1 MSSDILAESILQ
13 HNPTTLLNSQQHS
26 DASSSSFA
34 TTATAATTTTKAVR
48 QQSVTISANRAH
60 TFSVSTVGSKHTSP
74 NEDSDDPFKDKSQQ
88 QHNSTSKIVSQKGK
102 HNFSHHNKSF
112 LKNQNL
118 LNSSGVRSQEAHT
131 SQSQFH
137 LGSLPGQHSHSH
149 SHSHAHAHHPQQ
161 HQHQH
166 QHQHQ
171 QHHAVSTSQPSRPPA
186 PFKEKTNVAEYQHE
200 MNENGDEDEDEVSLE
215 VLEDMHKLEQHFPVL
230 ATDYRLIDK
239 IGEGTFSTVY
249 KAEAINGKIKLN
261 SDVWKSPPLKKQKT
275 ASGDNSSMQ
284 VMIQKKKKKNPI
296 VALKQIYVT
305 SSPNRIF
312 NELNLLYM
320 LTGNSRV
327 APLLDVLRHQDQILA
342 ILPYYHHYD
351 FRDFFRDLPV
361 KGIKK
366 YLWELFQALE
376 YVHSKGIIH
385 RDLKPTNFLYDPF
398 KGRGVLVDFGLA
410 EKQVTTYHH
419 SLSSSSNSSTSS
431 SGCPCLSR
439 ETLVPTN
446 KSLSKRMYV
455 KGAYPKS
462 DNRPPRRANRA
473 GTRGFRAPEVL
484 FKCTNQTTQIDVWSA
499 GIIGFSLL
507 TRKFPL
513 FNSPDDTDAILELA
527 WIFGYDKLVKCA
539 ELHGCGLEI
548 SIGQLHKSNGNLIK
562 ILYDFLKTEVDND
575 SVPEDSVLYETLN
588 LFNSTGDKF
597 VRPTFVE
604 DPNMS
609 QDERNIMVDEFRKE
623 MEDYKDHKYLMELL
637 YSCFK
642 LDPTKRLTAK
652 EILELPFFHELSPLD
667 KDDDVVF

>member
-1 MSSDILAESILQ
+1 MSLDILAESIHQ
-13 HNPTTLLNSQQHS
+13 RNPSGLLNSQHS
-26 DASSSSFA
+26 NA
-34 TTATAATTTTKAVR
+34 
-48 QQSVTISANRAH
+48 SVTNCTPVVASNNNNTHKYQPSAAGLKRARP
-60 TFSVSTVGSKHTSP
+60 S
-74 NEDSDDPFKDKSQQ
+74 EDSDDPFKDKSQQ
-88 QHNSTSKIVSQKGK
+88 NSTKNDQKGFK
-102 HNFSHHNKSF
+102 ILHHSFNKSF

-118 LNSSGVRSQEAHT
+118 LNSPGVRSQEVHT
-131 SQSQFH
+131 SHSQFYQS
-137 LGSLPGQHSHSH
+137 SLQDQH
-149 SHSHAHAHHPQQ
+149 HHQTQ
-161 HQHQH
+161 
-166 QHQHQ
+166 
-171 QHHAVSTSQPSRPPA
+171 HAVSTSQLLRPPA
-186 PFKEKTNVAEYQHE
+186 PFEEKTYVVEQE
-200 MNENGDEDEDEVSLE
+200 ENEDDEVPLE
-215 VLEDMHKLEQHFPVL
+215 VLEDMHKLEQHFPIL

-249 KAEAINGKIKLN
+249 KAEAINGKIKLD
-261 SDVWKSPPLKKQKT
+261 SDVWKSPPLKKHKNAPAD
-275 ASGDNSSMQ
+275 ASL
-284 VMIQKKKKKNPI
+284 KKKKKNAV

-366 YLWELFQALE
+366 YMWELFQALE

-410 EKQVTTYHH
+410 EKQVTQ
-419 SLSSSSNSSTSS
+419 SSSSTSS
-431 SGCPCLSR
+431 PTPTSCPCLSR
-439 ETLVPTN
+439 ETLVTN

-484 FKCTNQTTQIDVWSA
+484 FKCTNQTTQIDIWSA

-527 WIFGYDKLVKCA
+527 WIFGYEKMIKCA

-548 SIGQLHKSNGNLIK
+548 SMNQLHKFNGNLIK

-575 SVPEDSVLYETLN
+575 SVPEDSVIYDTLN
-588 LFNSTGDKF
+588 LFNSTGEKF
-597 VRPTFVE
+597 IRPAYIE
-604 DPNMS
+604 EPNIS
-609 QDERNIMVDEFRKE
+609 QHERNLMIDEFKKE

-652 EILELPFFHELSPLD
+652 EILQLPFFHELSPLD
-667 KDDDVVF
+667 KDEDVVF

>member
-1 MSSDILAESILQ
+1 MSSDLLAESIHQ
-13 HNPTTLLNSQQHS
+13 HNPSKLLNSQHS
-26 DASSSSFA
+26 NASSSSTKMHSVVA
-34 TTATAATTTTKAVR
+34 ANKAHPSKPSTAALKRVR
-48 QQSVTISANRAH
+48 PS
-60 TFSVSTVGSKHTSP
+60 
-74 NEDSDDPFKDKSQQ
+74 EDSDDPFKDKSQQ
-88 QHNSTSKIVSQKGK
+88 QQQHHHQPRTASTNNQKGIY
-102 HNFSHHNKSF
+102 NLSHHSFNKSF

-118 LNSSGVRSQEAHT
+118 LNSPGVRSQEVHASH
-131 SQSQFH
+131 SQFH
-137 LGSLPGQHSHSH
+137 ESSLQD
-149 SHSHAHAHHPQQ
+149 HHPQHNQ
-161 HQHQH
+161 QQ
-166 QHQHQ
+166 QQQQ
-171 QHHAVSTSQPSRPPA
+171 QHHHTQHAVSTSQLSRPPA
-186 PFKEKTNVAEYQHE
+186 PFKGKSYATGYEQED
-200 MNENGDEDEDEVSLE
+200 ENEDEDEVSLE
-215 VLEDMHKLEQHFPVL
+215 VLEDMHKLEQHFPIL

-249 KAEAINGKIKLN
+249 KAEATGGKIKLD
-261 SDVWKSPPLKKQKT
+261 SDVWKSPPLKKHKN
-275 ASGDNSSMQ
+275 AAGDATTSM
-284 VMIQKKKKKNPI
+284 VITKKKRKNPI

-351 FRDFFRDLPV
+351 FRDFFRDLPI

-366 YLWELFQALE
+366 YMWELFQALE
-376 YVHSKGIIH
+376 YVHGKGIIH

-410 EKQVTTYHH
+410 EKQVTHTG
-419 SLSSSSNSSTSS
+419 SSSSANSSASS
-431 SGCPCLSR
+431 TCCPCLSK
-439 ETLVPTN
+439 ETLVPAS

-513 FNSPDDTDAILELA
+513 FNSPDDNDAIVELA
-527 WIFGYDKLVKCA
+527 WIFGYEKLVKCA

-548 SIGQLHKSNGNLIK
+548 SMNQVHKSNGNLIK
-562 ILYDFLKTEVDND
+562 ILYDFLKTEVDNE
-575 SVPEDSVLYETLN
+575 SVPEDSVVYDTLN

-597 VRPTFVE
+597 IRPTYVE
-604 DPNMS
+604 DENMS
-609 QDERNIMVDEFRKE
+609 QDERNLMIDGFRKE

-637 YSCFK
+637 YSCFR
-642 LDPTKRLTAK
+642 LDPSKRLTAK
-652 EILELPFFHELSPLD
+652 EVLQLPFFHELSPLD
-667 KDDDVVF
+667 KDEDVVF